1 MTAPSQPTPNPLAAA
16 KTGLRASMRPAL
28 AAIKPEDAWWMSGN
42 ACRRIAE
49 IAAWNAARTVLVYAP
64 LPDELNCTPAAMVA
78 LECGVRV
85 CVPRVDWANK
95 RLEAVP
101 ITDFNA
107 DLLPDRHAVRSP
119 RPDLAA
125 IDPGEIEA
133 VLVPGLAFDR
143 AGRRLGRG
151 GGFYDRLLSTSGFR
165 AAKIGI
171 AFGAQVVEAV
181 PGNERDV
188 RVDWL
193 VTELE
198 CIDCR
203 AESRRR

>member
-1 MTAPSQPTPNPLAAA
+1 MPADAHTPDPLGTA
-16 KTGLRASMRPAL
+16 KTALRTAMRTTL
-28 AAIKPEDAWWMSGN
+28 AAIKPDDAWWMSGN

-49 IAAWNAARTVLVYAP
+49 IPAWNAAKTVLVYAP

-85 CVPRVDWANK
+85 CVPRVDWALK

-101 ITDFNA
+101 IADFNA

-125 IDPGEIEA
+125 VDASEIDA

-143 AGRRLGRG
+143 TGGRLGRG

-165 AAKIGI
+165 AVKIGV
-171 AFGAQVVEAV
+171 AFGVQVVEAV
-181 PGNERDV
+181 PRDARDV
-188 RVDWL
+188 RVDW
-193 VTELE
+193 VATEMEL
-198 CIDCR
+198 IR
-203 AESRRR
+203 GAS

>member
-1 MTAPSQPTPNPLAAA
+1 MPTPVPPPPPSPDPLQAA
-16 KTGLRASMRPAL
+16 KVALRTAMRAAL
-28 AAIKPEDAWWMSGN
+28 AAIKADDAWWMSGN

-49 IAAWNAARTVLVYAP
+49 IPAWNAAKTVLVYAP
-64 LPDELNCTPAAMVA
+64 LPDEPNCTPAAMVA

-119 RPDLAA
+119 RPDVAA
-125 IDPGEIEA
+125 VDPSEIDV

-143 AGRRLGRG
+143 AGGRLGRG
-151 GGFYDRLLSTSGFR
+151 GGFYDRFLSQAGVRAVKVGVGF
-165 AAKIGI
+165 GV
-171 AFGAQVVEAV
+171 QMVEAV
-181 PGNERDV
+181 PRDERDV
-188 RVDWL
+188 RVDW
-193 VTELE
+193 VATEME
-198 CIDCR
+198 VVRCG
-203 AESRRR
+203 